1 MKTRRLLL
9 LITLAFVPLVAS
21 GAKPLVPGRPEYAS
35 PEDYTVLRGK
45 ITIETIDEHL
55 IGVFV
60 DELQEKGQTAKYRH
74 LFRLQTTQS
83 VSPFRVVSASG
94 SLEFRGN
101 EVVILGTDNDLFY
114 VLMLPEAEANTPR
127 AIGAKATR
135 YVGFGLNH
143 EIRPIATASPGS
155 RRGIVTLDVVDGNIK
170 EDENIGR
177 GGTGDCTSGGANA
190 ASCMTGNSYGTCSIS
205 CSGHFYACCTA
216 ATASS
221 NAYCGCV
228 PNP

>member
-155 RRGIVTLDVVDGNIK
+155 RSMATYDVPSSAL
-170 EDENIGR
+170 
-177 GGTGDCTSGGANA
+177 GTITAA
-190 ASCMTGNSYGTCSIS
+190 ASRKRALEKLSRPPQSIRVALGS
-205 CSGHFYACCTA
+205 LDS
-216 ATASS
+216 ASFQ
-221 NAYCGCV
+221 
-228 PNP
+228 